1 MGKLASTIVLIGL
14 GVLLA
19 LAAGVLY
26 AVYLLGAE
34 RLNLYVMVL
43 LIILGVAVFMRGLRW
58 IIEGRHLHEHKPV
71 ERETVREIHHYD
83 GRLPHSPNIH
93 VLPQQSAMLGQI
105 YPDMARAAMQ
115 GMAQPSLIEAPQAP
129 AAPAANAGQ
138 ANVWDAVGS
147 LVESDQWA
155 Y

>member
-26 AVYLLGAE
+26 AIYLLGAE

-58 IIEGRHLHEHKPV
+58 IIEGRHLHEHKPI
-71 ERETVREIHHYD
+71 ERETVREVHHYD

-115 GMAQPSLIEAPQAP
+115 GMAQPSLIEAPRTPDTP
-129 AAPAANAGQ
+129 AASAGQ
-138 ANVWDAVGS
+138 ANMWDTVGS
-147 LVESDQWA
+147 MVESDQWA